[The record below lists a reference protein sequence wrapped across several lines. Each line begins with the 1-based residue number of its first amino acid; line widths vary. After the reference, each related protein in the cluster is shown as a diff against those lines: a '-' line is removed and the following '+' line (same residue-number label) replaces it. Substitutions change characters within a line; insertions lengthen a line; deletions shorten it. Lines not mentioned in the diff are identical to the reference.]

1 MHFGCHCAF
10 RRPGQQKCI
19 QMLSAVD
26 LRFSSFYPGN
36 VWGSAGG
43 PTQTGRR
50 FLYGWITPQFLQ
62 RTNQVTVILLHPLIS
77 TKSKTVATNEKKS
90 SCVFFPARGWLLM
103 VELKLVSRAA
113 VVKKGKGLKV
123 CGEKAVYI
131 IDLCCWAHSSGSSR
145 KSRLMLHSKETLIKG
160 RAMWH

>member
-90 SCVFFPARGWLLM
+90 SRVFFPARGWLLM
-103 VELKLVSRAA
+103 VEL
-113 VVKKGKGLKV
+113 
-123 CGEKAVYI
+123 E
-131 IDLCCWAHSSGSSR
+131 AHVQGSSCKKR
-145 KSRLMLHSKETLIKG
+145 KGVKSLWRESCLHYWSLLTGTQLREFTKVQADVAFK
-160 RAMWH
+160 RNVN